1 MVDGTWIVVTSVSG
15 EIQSE
20 IIKGFLE
27 AQGISVFLNQE
38 GAGRAYG
45 LGVGQLG
52 EVQIL
57 VPHTQEQAARQLL
70 ADYEAGKFENPS
82 TNTTHP
88 D

>member
-1 MVDGTWIVVTSVSG
+1 MADETWVMVASVSG
-15 EIQSE
+15 EIQAE

-45 LGVGQLG
+45 LGVGPLG

-57 VPHTQEQAARQLL
+57 VPHTQEEAARQVL

-82 TNTTHP
+82 SDITP
-88 D
+88 QD